1 MVQQRGD
8 VMMNPSGSFL
18 RRISNMRSVCHAFAA
33 IACCTLAG
41 CFTIVSAQ
49 QPTRGLRETPSD
61 PKSPPRVTL
70 GDSDGNP
77 GGSVVVPVYFAPAEG
92 VEVGELKLEVR
103 FVSRNLKYSR
113 ITRGLAA
120 ESSNVTIHS
129 ELREEKNERGLEVS
143 TLTIVASL
151 PAPKPGQKGI
161 PGGLLG
167 YITLQVNEKS
177 GPANITLRTTA
188 TATEL
193 ETGNVVPN
201 LKVIEGVVNILAS
214 GSEPL
219 ISCFFFTH

>member
-1 MVQQRGD
+1 MT
-8 VMMNPSGSFL
+8 NPSGHFL
-18 RRISNMRSVCHAFAA
+18 GRKHSMGRGFAV
-33 IACCTLAG
+33 IASWTLAA
-41 CFTIVSAQ
+41 CFTIASAQ
-49 QPTRGLRETPSD
+49 QATRGPRQTPSD
-61 PKSPPRVTL
+61 SKNPPRLTL

-77 GGSVVVPVYFAPAEG
+77 GGSVVVPIYFAPADG
-92 VEVGELKLEVR
+92 MEVGELKLEVR

-143 TLTIVASL
+143 TLTIVASI

-161 PGGLLG
+161 PGGLLA
-167 YITLQVNEKS
+167 YLTLQVNEKS
-177 GPANITLRTTA
+177 GPANITLRTAA

-193 ETGNVVPN
+193 GTGNEVPN
-201 LKVIEGVVNILAS
+201 LRVMEGVVNILAP